1 MRMACAGRT
10 IRAGCPSR
18 SDCGA
23 GRPPTSRQR
32 PNHENP
38 RSAGHYRSVIL
49 FAVVKRRQRFDILT
63 FAAPPYTT
71 IEREWQW
78 AEEVG
83 FDQGWIPETWTMSDR
98 SYLEPWTLLAA
109 LARATKSLRL
119 GTLVAVLVSR
129 HPTLLAGHVLT
140 VDQASEG
147 RVELGIGAGD
157 VPTDSGI
164 FGTPAWSPSDRVERL
179 EEHLQLLDALLRGD
193 SVTRSGRHYSVA
205 GAQLPKPVQNPR
217 PPIVVA
223 AEGKRSLRL
232 VARYA
237 DAWVTLGGQPQTP
250 ERGVPTAS
258 ETQGLEAT
266 KERVAMLDSH
276 CRDLG
281 RDPQAIRRII
291 LAYRRRVDPL
301 SSIDAFDEFVGSY
314 AELGFDEFVF
324 YWPSTV
330 ATFRER
336 REMTTAERSTVERIA
351 ASRLRTK
358 RGAAAQT

>member
-1 MRMACAGRT
+1 L
-10 IRAGCPSR
+10 RAPVPGSKP
-18 SDCGA
+18 GA
-23 GRPPTSRQR
+23 GR
-32 PNHENP
+32 
-38 RSAGHYRSVIL
+38 
-49 FAVVKRRQRFDILT
+49 RFGFLT
-63 FAAPPYTT
+63 FPVPPYRT

-78 AEEVG
+78 AEQVG

-98 SYLEPWTLLAA
+98 SYLEPWTVLAA
-109 LARATKSLRL
+109 LARATRSLRL

-140 VDQASEG
+140 VDHASEG

-164 FGTPAWSPSDRVERL
+164 FGISAWSPGDRVERL
-179 EEHLQLLDALLRGD
+179 EEHLQLLDALLRGE
-193 SVTRSGRHYSVA
+193 SVTSNGRHYSVA

-232 VARYA
+232 VARHA

-250 ERGVPTAS
+250 ERGVPSVSDA
-258 ETQGLEAT
+258 EGLQMQR
-266 KERVAMLDSH
+266 ERVAMLDSY
-276 CRDLG
+276 CRDIG
-281 RDPQAIRRII
+281 RDPREIRRIN

-301 SSIDAFDEFVGSY
+301 SSLDAFDEFVGSY
-314 AELGFDEFVF
+314 TEMGFNEFVF

-330 ATFRER
+330 AIFREG
-336 REMTTAERSTVERIA
+336 REMTTQERSAVERIA
-351 ASRLRTK
+351 ASRFSKERAG
-358 RGAAAQT
+358 RR